1 MITEDALSEFYLSVI
16 TNHPTVNLF
25 NKRNKF
31 WKIVFFFLK
40 GTPVKTAEVLPVSL
54 GEEVARRRLH
64 VSDLSL
70 HHLLS
75 FLLPLSTFT
84 SSCCSYCF
92 QGNGLICSTCLVY
105 PQRWVV
111 DSWEIIGIDILTLK

>member
-1 MITEDALSEFYLSVI
+1 MSFTFSVI
-16 TNHPTVNLF
+16 TNHPTVTLF
-25 NKRNKF
+25 NKMKQVLEDRICN
-31 WKIVFFFLK
+31 IVFFFSK

-54 GEEVARRRLH
+54 GEEVARRRLQ

-70 HHLLS
+70 HHLLP

-92 QGNGLICSTCLVY
+92 QGNGLVCSTCLVY